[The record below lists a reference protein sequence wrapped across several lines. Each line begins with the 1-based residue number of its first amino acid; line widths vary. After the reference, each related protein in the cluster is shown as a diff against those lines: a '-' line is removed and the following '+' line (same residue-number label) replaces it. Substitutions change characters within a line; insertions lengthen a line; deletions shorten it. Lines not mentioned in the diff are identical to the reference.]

1 MCIIMSDYQTD
12 LEKISQPR
20 FISRAGAARMTSVG
34 ATCTTVKMK
43 DAMKMTAIKTAKV
56 AVVLV
61 LFSLIASPM

>member
-1 MCIIMSDYQTD
+1 
-12 LEKISQPR
+12 
-20 FISRAGAARMTSVG
+20 MTSVG